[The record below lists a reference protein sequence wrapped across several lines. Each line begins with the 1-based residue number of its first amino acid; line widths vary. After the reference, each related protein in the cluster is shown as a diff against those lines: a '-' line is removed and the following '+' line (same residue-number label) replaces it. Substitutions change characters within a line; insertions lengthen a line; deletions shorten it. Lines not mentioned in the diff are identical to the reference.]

1 MKTKLLKLFLGLS
14 FMMISA
20 CSYGEVSNGFNFRVW
35 SVEWDANSDY
45 LKVDDDYLYS
55 LGYSLAL
62 ESWTVSLTY
71 STGTFDGENMMYNP
85 TGWAS
90 VERKRNEYEA
100 YLLKSFQVGPG
111 SLGVGAGYR
120 YMTFNVDF
128 DNYSFDQD
136 ITIHG
141 PAVAVSYS
149 QPVDKEGNFVL
160 NASGTLMPYLFE
172 KVDYSGPWY
181 LGSYYAP
188 NGADENDA
196 TWGWNAQV
204 SGTYVLN
211 NWLFTL
217 GYKYQTIK
225 EKEMDFLI
233 FEEETF
239 SGLFAEVKF
248 AF

>member
-1 MKTKLLKLFLGLS
+1 MKTRLLKLFLAFS

-20 CSYGEVSNGFNFRVW
+20 AAQAEVSSGFNFRAW
-35 SVEWDANSDY
+35 DVEWDPNSNY
-45 LKVDDDYLYS
+45 LKVDDGYLYS
-55 LGYSLAL
+55 LGYSAGFD
-62 ESWTVSLTY
+62 SWTVSLTY
-71 STGTFDGENMMYNP
+71 SKGTFDGANMMTNP
-85 TGWAS
+85 YGWAP
-90 VERKRNEYEA
+90 VERERNEYEA
-100 YLLKSFQVGPG
+100 YLLKSFQVGAG

-120 YMTFNVDF
+120 FMNFNVEF
-128 DNYSFDQD
+128 DDYSFEQD

-149 QPVDKEGNFVL
+149 QAVDKEGAFVI
-160 NASGTLMPYLFE
+160 NASGTVMPYLFE
-172 KVDYSGPWY
+172 KVDYSGSWY
-181 LGSYYAP
+181 FGSYYAA
-188 NGADENDA
+188 NGADENDT
-196 TWGWNAQV
+196 TWGWNAQI
-204 SGTYVLN
+204 SGSYVLN

-248 AF
+248 NI